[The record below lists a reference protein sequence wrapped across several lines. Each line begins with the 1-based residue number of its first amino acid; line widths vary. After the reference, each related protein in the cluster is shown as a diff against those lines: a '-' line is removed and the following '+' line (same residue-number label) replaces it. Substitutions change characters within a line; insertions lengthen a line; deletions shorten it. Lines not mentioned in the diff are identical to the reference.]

1 MFKIELL
8 STVLTG
14 AYTQQEMGIHL
25 RPREKW
31 GAIFPCNDLILTP
44 AGIILR
50 KISVEVCAKKH
61 NPTNKEEMQV
71 AGVINHLFVVLI
83 VRGFFFFN
91 DPENEQSVNNQTYS
105 CLISKWTLELWSIAC
120 EFCHKK
126 QMHFG
131 FCCDKS
137 ISECVQITR
146 TNRMCFWLVC
156 LYWNYII
163 LCEVCVIE
171 H

>member
-14 AYTQQEMGIHL
+14 AYIQREMGIHL

-83 VRGFFFFN
+83 VRGFFFF
-91 DPENEQSVNNQTYS
+91 
-105 CLISKWTLELWSIAC
+105 
-120 EFCHKK
+120 
-126 QMHFG
+126 
-131 FCCDKS
+131 
-137 ISECVQITR
+137 
-146 TNRMCFWLVC
+146 
-156 LYWNYII
+156 
-163 LCEVCVIE
+163 
-171 H
+171 